1 MNTYYTCSSICQ
13 SSSWE
18 PLDVSNKMLLEI
30 LKHQCVKEEFIEV
43 IRSFRYREAPTE
55 EAFCGHWS
63 WKTSLNRDGAVLASI
78 PIQTN
83 RAKSFAKR
91 SAIRLNIPSD
101 EVGLQ
106 VSLGQSGRPQCTRA
120 SITNRS
126 VHVGYSYIQ
135 STSLSR
141 AYA

>member
-1 MNTYYTCSSICQ
+1 MNAYCTCSSICQ

-18 PLDVSNKMLLEI
+18 PLDVSNKMLSEI
-30 LKHQCVKEEFIEV
+30 LKHQCVQEEFIEV
-43 IRSFRYREAPTE
+43 IRLFRYREASTE
-55 EAFCGHWS
+55 EAFCGHCS
-63 WKTSLNRDGAVLASI
+63 WKPSLNRDGVVLASI
-78 PIQTN
+78 PIRTN
-83 RAKSFAKR
+83 HAKAFVKR
-91 SAIRLNIPSD
+91 SAIRLNILSD

-106 VSLGQSGRPQCTRA
+106 VSLGQSGRPQCIRA

-135 STSLSR
+135 YTGLLR

>member
-1 MNTYYTCSSICQ
+1 MNTYCTCSSICQ

-18 PLDVSNKMLLEI
+18 PLDVSNKMLSEI
-30 LKHQCVKEEFIEV
+30 LKHQCVQEEFIEV
-43 IRSFRYREAPTE
+43 IRSFRYREAATE

-63 WKTSLNRDGAVLASI
+63 RKTSLNRDGAVLACI

-83 RAKSFAKR
+83 HAKAFAKR
-91 SAIRLNIPSD
+91 SAIRLNILSD
-101 EVGLQ
+101 EAGLQ

-135 STSLSR
+135 STSLLR

>member
-1 MNTYYTCSSICQ
+1 MNTYCTCSSICQ

-18 PLDVSNKMLLEI
+18 PLDVSDKMLSEI
-30 LKHQCVKEEFIEV
+30 LKHQCVQEEFIEV
-43 IRSFRYREAPTE
+43 IRSFRYREAATE

-63 WKTSLNRDGAVLASI
+63 WKTSLNRDGAVLAST
-78 PIQTN
+78 PI
-83 RAKSFAKR
+83 RIYHAKAFAKR

-135 STSLSR
+135 CTSLLR

>member
-1 MNTYYTCSSICQ
+1 MSTYCTCSSICQ

-18 PLDVSNKMLLEI
+18 PLGVSNKMLLEI
-30 LKHQCVKEEFIEV
+30 LKHQCVQQEFIEV
-43 IRSFRYREAPTE
+43 IRSFGYREAPTE

-78 PIQTN
+78 PIRTN

-91 SAIRLNIPSD
+91 SAIRLNILSD

-135 STSLSR
+135 STSPLR

>member
-1 MNTYYTCSSICQ
+1 MNTYCTCSSICQ
-13 SSSWE
+13 PSSWE
-18 PLDVSNKMLLEI
+18 PLDVSNKMLSEI
-30 LKHQCVKEEFIEV
+30 LKHQCVQEEFVEV
-43 IRSFRYREAPTE
+43 IRSFRFREAPTE

-78 PIQTN
+78 PTQTN

-106 VSLGQSGRPQCTRA
+106 VSLGQSGRLQCTRA

-135 STSLSR
+135 STSLLQ